1 MIRNW
6 LGKRKEAAE
15 SAIAAPPPPP
25 PPPYRADNVTLRIKH
40 TDFLRAL
47 QAHGVPPEQMP
58 VTRPLCGDLLVSYAF
73 DTPDQ
78 FVMATPPLLAQAGVA
93 LADVE
98 ALVQANFKGTFS
110 ARLMTKSN
118 RQGLMEVRTG
128 QDLEAVMLVF
138 DSFWSGHVRS
148 LVKGDIVV
156 CAPRR
161 NVLLIADTA
170 VTGALEA
177 LQEEAALAFQQTQ
190 DAHAL
195 SLQMMQWTDAG
206 WTLYTPANMGAPL

>member
-1 MIRNW
+1 MIGNW
-6 LGKRKEAAE
+6 FGKRKTTGA
-15 SAIAAPPPPP
+15 SAGTAPPP

-40 TDFLRAL
+40 TDFLKAL

-78 FVMATPPLLAQAGVA
+78 FVMATPPLLAQAGVS
-93 LADVE
+93 LVDME
-98 ALVQANFKGTFS
+98 ALVQANFKGMFS
-110 ARLMTKSN
+110 AQLMTKSN
-118 RQGLMEVRTG
+118 RAGLMQVRTG

-138 DSFWSGHVRS
+138 DSFWSDHVKS
-148 LVKGDIVV
+148 QVKGDIVV

-170 VTGALEA
+170 VAGTLEA
-177 LQEEAALAFQQTQ
+177 LREEATLAFHQTR

-206 WTLYTPANMGAPL
+206 WVLHAPVNTGAPA